1 MKELLDQVFRA
12 GLERVDPYLMLKRGI
27 TIEGD
32 CLRVT
37 TEQES
42 KQFDLSRF
50 ERILVIGTGKASAV
64 MAHAL
69 EDILGNRLDGGV
81 ISTKYGFGM
90 ELRRIEIIEAGHPV
104 PDDNS
109 VAAAKSI
116 ADIARRA
123 DEKTLVLCVI
133 SGGGS
138 ALMAAPYEDERTRLR
153 LADKQEVTRILLA
166 CGADISEI
174 NCMRKH
180 LSLIKGG
187 RLAQLLYPATTI
199 CLILS
204 DVVGDNLDTIA
215 SGPTAPDASSFEMTN
230 AIIRK
235 YDIRE
240 ELPAPVRL
248 LLERGI
254 AGDAPD
260 TPDPDSEA
268 FTRVHNFLI
277 GTNYQSL
284 LAAKRKACELGLDAR
299 ILTDCLEGEAKE
311 AARLLFSIARYH
323 CRYGVTKPLLLIF
336 GGETT
341 VTLCPDHGKG
351 GRNQEMALAFLCEL
365 KRAGSDMQAA
375 TLLAA
380 STDGNDGPTDAAG
393 AWASLEMLE
402 KTKNMGVDPIEYLKK
417 HDAYHFHERIGALY
431 KTGPTRTNVGD
442 IQLLLINTPQ
452 Y

>member
-1 MKELLDQVFRA
+1 MNDKLDQIFRA
-12 GLERVDPYLMLKRGI
+12 ALERVDPYLMLKNGI
-27 TIEGD
+27 SLENDTL
-32 CLRVT
+32 CVT

-42 KQFDLSRF
+42 KSFNLTQF
-50 ERILVIGTGKASAV
+50 ERIIVIGTGKASSV
-64 MAHAL
+64 MAKAI
-69 EDILGNRLDGGV
+69 EDILGDRLDGGL
-81 ISTKYGFGM
+81 ISTKYGFGQ
-90 ELRRIEIIEAGHPV
+90 ELKRIEIIEAGHPV

-109 VAAAKSI
+109 AMAAKRI
-116 ADIARRA
+116 AEIARNA
-123 DEKTLVLCVI
+123 DEKTLVLCLI

-138 ALMAAPYEDERTRLR
+138 ALMAAPYEDERTRLS
-153 LADKQEVTRILLA
+153 LADKQNVTKTLLA
-166 CGADISEI
+166 CGADITEI

-180 LSLIKGG
+180 LSLVKGG

-204 DVVGDNLDTIA
+204 DVVGDSLDTIA
-215 SGPTAPDASSFEMTN
+215 SGPTAPDASTFQQADS
-230 AIIRK
+230 IIRK

-240 ELPAPVRL
+240 ELPPPARL
-248 LLERGI
+248 LLERGV

-268 FTRVHNFLI
+268 FKRVNNFLI

-284 LAAKRKACELGLDAR
+284 LAAERKACELGFDVQ

-311 AARLLFSIARYH
+311 AARSLFSLARYH
-323 CRYGVTKPLLLIF
+323 CRYGVERSLLLIF

-341 VTLCPDHGKG
+341 VTLSPDHGKG
-351 GRNQEMALAFLCEL
+351 GRNQEMALAFLNEL
-365 KRAGSDMQAA
+365 KRAGSAMHAA

-393 AWASLEMLE
+393 AWASLDILH
-402 KTKNMGVDPIEYLKK
+402 KAADAGVDPAEYLKR
-417 HDAYHFHERIGALY
+417 HDAYHFYNAIDALY

-442 IQLLLINTPQ
+442 IQLLLIERE
-452 Y
+452 